1 MGLRTRNK
9 VSADFSMS
17 SMTDIVFLLLIFF
30 MLTSTL
36 VTTNALDLVLPSSN
50 SKSVKKET
58 ISVSINQALVHMVDN
73 VVVSP
78 ESMESVIKQHLAD
91 AMAKNGTDDK
101 VIILRVEKGVPI
113 EYAVKVMDIAYKN
126 QYKIVLATKPE

>member
-9 VSADFSMS
+9 VSPNFNMS

-50 SKSVKKET
+50 SKSVKKQT
-58 ISVSINQALVHMVDN
+58 VSVSIDKALKHYVDQDE
-73 VVVSP
+73 VST
-78 ESMESVIKQHLAD
+78 ESMENLIHQRLAD
-91 AMAKNGTDDK
+91 AEDK
-101 VIILRVEKGVPI
+101 VIVLRVEQGVPI
-113 EYAVKVMDIAYKN
+113 EYAVKVMDIAYQNK
-126 QYKIVLATKPE
+126 YKIVLATKPE

>member
-9 VSADFSMS
+9 VSPNFNMS

-36 VTTNALDLVLPSSN
+36 VTTNALDLVLPSSK
-50 SKSVKKET
+50 SKSVKKQSV
-58 ISVSINQALVHMVDN
+58 SVSIDKSLNHFIDTEPIDAR
-73 VVVSP
+73 
-78 ESMESVIKQHLAD
+78 SMESVLRQRLAD
-91 AMAKNGTDDK
+91 AEEK
-101 VIILRVEKGVPI
+101 VIVLRVEQGVPI
-113 EYAVKVMDIAYKN
+113 EYAVEVMDIAYQN

>member
-9 VSADFSMS
+9 VSPNFNMS

-36 VTTNALDLVLPSSN
+36 VTTNALDLVLPSSK
-50 SKSVKKET
+50 SKSVKKQSV
-58 ISVSINQALVHMVDN
+58 SVSIDKSLNHFIDTDPIDAR
-73 VVVSP
+73 
-78 ESMESVIKQHLAD
+78 SMESVLRQRLAD
-91 AMAKNGTDDK
+91 AEEK
-101 VIILRVEKGVPI
+101 VIVLRVEQGVPI
-113 EYAVKVMDIAYKN
+113 EYAVEVMDIAYQN

>member
-9 VSADFSMS
+9 VSPNFNMS

-50 SKSVKKET
+50 SKSVKKQT
-58 ISVSINQALVHMVDN
+58 ISVSIDKALKHHVDGDE
-73 VVVSP
+73 VSVA
-78 ESMESVIKQHLAD
+78 SMENLIHQRLAD
-91 AMAKNGTDDK
+91 AEDK
-101 VIILRVEKGVPI
+101 VIVLRVEQGVPI
-113 EYAVKVMDIAYKN
+113 EYAVKVMDIAYQNK
-126 QYKIVLATKPE
+126 YKIVLATKPE